1 MPLAK
6 PAGPPPPVTVP
17 SVLYDEQYFLH
28 VCEGHEEFK
37 SSEGDYLSLR
47 LAEALAV
54 AGIAAGMRVL
64 DVGCGRGEI
73 LRRTAALGARAY
85 GIDYARVAV
94 SLSRRITAQDGSD
107 VPPGV
112 YQASALYL
120 PFSDDSFDRLLMLDI
135 VEHLYPN
142 ELAAA
147 FREARRV
154 LKPGGRIVIHT
165 APNVWYDRYAYPL
178 VRLVR
183 VMMGQG
189 AAYPRDPRAIIP
201 ENLHVHVN
209 EQSALSLRRQLRRH
223 AFHGVRAWLSTPPQH
238 RRENLLFG
246 LARWLLFRVP
256 PFRWFFEREV
266 FAVGEK

>member
-1 MPLAK
+1 MPERPSGA
-6 PAGPPPPVTVP
+6 VP

-28 VCEGHEEFK
+28 VCEGHEEFM

-54 AGIAAGMRVL
+54 AGIAAGMQVL

-94 SLSRRITAQDGSD
+94 DLSRRITAQGAAQDSAQA
-107 VPPGV
+107 PPGV
-112 YQASALYL
+112 YQASALFL
-120 PFSDDSFDRLLMLDI
+120 PFADASFDRLLMLDI

-142 ELAAA
+142 ELTTA

-165 APNVWYDRYAYPL
+165 APNVWYDRYAYRL

-183 VMMGQG
+183 VMLGQG
-189 AAYPRDPRAIIP
+189 ARYPRDPRAIIP

-209 EQSALSLRRQLRRH
+209 EQSAFSLRRQLLHH

-238 RRENLLFG
+238 RQENPLFA
-246 LARWLLFRVP
+246 LARWLLFTVP

>member
-1 MPLAK
+1 M
-6 PAGPPPPVTVP
+6 
-17 SVLYDEQYFLH
+17 
-28 VCEGHEEFK
+28 
-37 SSEGDYLSLR
+37 
-47 LAEALAV
+47 
-54 AGIAAGMRVL
+54 
-64 DVGCGRGEI
+64 
-73 LRRTAALGARAY
+73 
-85 GIDYARVAV
+85 
-94 SLSRRITAQDGSD
+94 
-107 VPPGV
+107 PPGV

-189 AAYPRDPRAIIP
+189 AGYPRDPRAIIP